1 MLLWANTKI
10 FSLRDVG
17 HHIYYNI
24 HEAKEKQNRYPS
36 TFKLIYV
43 VFKRHTKETLKR
55 ILVVRI
61 IDVDGVKVMA

>member
-24 HEAKEKQNRYPS
+24 HEAKEKQNRYNQALLS
-36 TFKLIYV
+36 LY
-43 VFKRHTKETLKR
+43 
-55 ILVVRI
+55 
-61 IDVDGVKVMA
+61 M